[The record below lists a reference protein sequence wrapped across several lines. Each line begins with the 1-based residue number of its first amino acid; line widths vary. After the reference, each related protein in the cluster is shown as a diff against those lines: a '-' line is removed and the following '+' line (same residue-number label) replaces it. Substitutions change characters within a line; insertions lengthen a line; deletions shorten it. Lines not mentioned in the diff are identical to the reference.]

1 MTQALAGRNFVALEV
16 LKEILKFALNCSFS
30 DQTEE
35 IVNCVFWD
43 TLGLRV
49 GWVVP
54 NGTR

>member
-16 LKEILKFALNCSFS
+16 FKEILEFALNCSFS